1 MRPRPRP
8 RITFPQGT
16 VEAFEPANFERVTS
30 IRSQME
36 VDFWKH
42 IQMPLKSGLAAEVRF
57 FGFFF
62 VVFRKWFSNKK
73 KRWFQASS
81 ALNLLLVLSR
91 DDCTLPQL
99 RLSQLNGLLS
109 SLLSHLRAVL
119 EALFPEKCPSIGSK
133 RSIKSSNQR
142 PTENEK
148 NIYKINFKKV
158 SF

>member
-57 FGFFF
+57 CIFSSFSLTLMMSEFYYFKMDFFLGFLPSSIIQILLNIMNIGWLEKNWDL
-62 VVFRKWFSNKK
+62 RNKK
-73 KRWFQASS
+73 FRIIKIRFKRWWDLKFFLDITSKLVQLKWIEKAPPTASELT
-81 ALNLLLVLSR
+81 A
-91 DDCTLPQL
+91 
-99 RLSQLNGLLS
+99 
-109 SLLSHLRAVL
+109 
-119 EALFPEKCPSIGSK
+119 I
-133 RSIKSSNQR
+133 I
-142 PTENEK
+142 
-148 NIYKINFKKV
+148 I
-158 SF
+158 